1 MDTHITYTYER
12 YKRHSL
18 IATTQPSKIKVKNRG
33 EAAKQCISL
42 QTYTV
47 TGIAKTTTNL
57 NPFFLYRLNKGVCI
71 YLCRYT
77 EYIQVSYIL

>member
-1 MDTHITYTYER
+1 MDTHITYTYKR

-42 QTYTV
+42 QT
-47 TGIAKTTTNL
+47 TTNL
-57 NPFFLYRLNKGVCI
+57 NPFFLYRLNKGVCNM
-71 YLCRYT
+71 YA
-77 EYIQVSYIL
+77 YIPMQVV